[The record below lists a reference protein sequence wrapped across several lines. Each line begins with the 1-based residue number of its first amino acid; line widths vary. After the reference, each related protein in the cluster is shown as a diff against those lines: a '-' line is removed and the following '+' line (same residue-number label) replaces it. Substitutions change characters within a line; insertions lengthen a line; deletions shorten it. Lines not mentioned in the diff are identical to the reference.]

1 MVKRVLNTPLSLY
14 HQSQGLSNL
23 YLFNLFSNYSC
34 FLIMRKALFGLHV
47 NIKICLR
54 YLAEICTL
62 NYNLVISKNL
72 LGFTRVAFRKGF
84 TLQDQLFITDAAN
97 SFRFNPSRP
106 NHGRRRKIQLNFY
119 FHTSLGCFKRFYE
132 GLKFL
137 VNVSISYPLY
147 FFGGV

>member
-14 HQSQGLSNL
+14 HQSQGFSNL

-34 FLIMRKALFGLHV
+34 FLIMRKALFGLQV

-54 YLAEICTL
+54 YLAETCTL

-137 VNVSISYPLY
+137 VNVSISYPVY